1 MGEDESRLFTKIR
14 NEFHKWS
21 AVIEKKFQRGEWK
34 PRAPRPTSLSSG
46 QQVSAADFR
55 GHLARTRR
63 GIGPGQPRPPRGPA
77 LPRQR
82 RVNTAPATRT
92 RGPSAAGPRT
102 TAPWARSAGRGL
114 EGRAYLSAFH
124 GCGGGGGDTEDAKH
138 TRGIALQHQILKS
151 PKKVEV

>member
-55 GHLARTRR
+55 GHWAEHAGASAQVSPGFHEDQPSLDSGGSTRHLPHT
-63 GIGPGQPRPPRGPA
+63 PG
-77 LPRQR
+77 
-82 RVNTAPATRT
+82 
-92 RGPSAAGPRT
+92 GPSAAGPRT
-102 TAPWARSAGRGL
+102 TAPWARSAGHGL

-124 GCGGGGGDTEDAKH
+124 SCGGGGDTEDTKH